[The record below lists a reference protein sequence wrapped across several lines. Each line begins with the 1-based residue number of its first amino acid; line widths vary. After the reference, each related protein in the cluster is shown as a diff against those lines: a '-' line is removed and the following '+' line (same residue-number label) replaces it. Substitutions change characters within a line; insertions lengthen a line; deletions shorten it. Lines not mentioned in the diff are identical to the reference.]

1 MKKINRYFKMHAMIN
16 LDITLPTKTHIV
28 KAMAFPVVLYRC
40 KKWTTEKAEH

>member
-16 LDITLPTKTHIV
+16 LDITLPTKMHIV

-40 KKWTTEKAEH
+40 KKMDHREG